1 MWRADIFVFWR
12 LGYAWG
18 LSAQT
23 RRGGRTLR
31 DINLAPPCVQRWG
44 EGAGKRGSFLSL
56 FTFQTEPETQD
67 GVAWGRLAGVP

>member
-1 MWRADIFVFWR
+1 MCVARPGPQCSDQAERAYSPR
-12 LGYAWG
+12 HQPR
-18 LSAQT
+18 SA
-23 RRGGRTLR
+23 L
-31 DINLAPPCVQRWG
+31 RWG